1 MTEAAPDRVLVPRA
15 PALVAGFRETLWLS
29 ADGEIEAL
37 SPEEARA
44 RLDPRPTAASAIPI
58 VCHARA
64 VARRLDLAG
73 FAALDILELFAFV
86 RPARFCVPTPR
97 GIAAALGLPPPRTMA
112 DACVALIDAA
122 RALLRELQADDSIET
137 RALAEIAE
145 RAGWGWGPAVLAAL
159 PPAEPAATRRAPTD
173 QVRGL
178 KAHGLRV
185 WQNLPEWQERAPPP
199 PPGNDPVSPDEA
211 RQRLA
216 SLLGA
221 GAEAQAA
228 AGRLRR
234 RGRRRLRAARAAP
247 TRRAPCSPR
256 PGPAS
261 ERPSAISRRP
271 ACGPRR
277 TRATVWLSTYTRNL
291 QSQIDGELDRLYPDP
306 AQKRRRV
313 VIRKGRENFLCLLN
327 YEDAA
332 RAASARTGP
341 SAAALVLIARW
352 ASATASGDL
361 AAGDFP
367 GWLAELIGRA
377 RINSLADRRGECIH
391 SACPHFRRCFIE
403 KNVRAARHARLVV
416 ANHALVMAQAA
427 LGGLDDAALPTRYV
441 FDEGHHLLDAADA
454 AFSVRLSGQEGR
466 ELRRWLLGAEA
477 GRSRARGLRRRIG
490 DLVEADEEAEAALVE
505 ALVAV
510 PHPAGRLLAPAAR
523 RGASRCPASRRFW
536 RWSGVRCWRAP
547 RPATRAIGIEAEAR
561 PPIEGLTESADA
573 ARRRSRPAVG
583 GAAPPR
589 RLPAAPARRP
599 GEPARC
605 GGCVSG
611 STRSCA
617 ASNAAPSCSSA
628 AGARCCAISAS
639 RRGRK
644 RSNGWRSSGSTG
656 PRPISPSTATG
667 STPASRSRRRSR
679 NRRTVSSSPRRR

>member
-1 MTEAAPDRVLVPRA
+1 MPRA
-15 PALVAGFRETLWLS
+15 PALVAGFRETTV
-29 ADGEIEAL
+29 AVRRRGDRGAVAGRGARPAR
-37 SPEEARA
+37 SPA
-44 RLDPRPTAASAIPI
+44 RLPGGGAIPI

-137 RALAEIAE
+137 RALAEIAG

-159 PPAEPAATRRAPTD
+159 PPAETAATRRGPTD

-221 GAEAQAA
+221 DAENRPQQADYAAAVAAAFAPRESPDAPRAVLAEAGTGVGKTLGYIA
-228 AGRLRR
+228 
-234 RGRRRLRAARAAP
+234 
-247 TRRAPCSPR
+247 
-256 PGPAS
+256 PAS
-261 ERPSAISRRP
+261 LWAEKNQ
-271 ACGPRR
+271 G
-277 TRATVWLSTYTRNL
+277 TVWLSTYTRNL

-367 GWLAELIGRA
+367 GWLAELIGRS

-454 AFSVRLSGQEGR
+454 AFSVRLSGHEGR

-505 ALVAV
+505 ALVASRIL
-510 PHPAGRLLAPAAR
+510 PADFWHQRLADGQTAAR
-523 RGASRCPASRRFW
+523 VRGVSGAGPASGAGARRVRRHGLSHRGRGAAADRGADR
-536 RWSGVRCWRAP
+536 VR
-547 RPATRAIGIEAEAR
+547 
-561 PPIEGLTESADA
+561 DA

-583 GAAPPR
+583 GAAPSR
-589 RLPAAPARRP
+589 RMAAAPARRP
-599 GEPARC
+599 GQPARY
-605 GGCVSG
+605 G
-611 STRSCA
+611 S
-617 ASNAAPSCSSA
+617 SSA
-628 AGARCCAISAS
+628 A
-639 RRGRK
+639 
-644 RSNGWRSSGSTG
+644 
-656 PRPISPSTATG
+656 
-667 STPASRSRRRSR
+667 
-679 NRRTVSSSPRRR
+679 

>member
-1 MTEAAPDRVLVPRA
+1 M
-15 PALVAGFRETLWLS
+15 
-29 ADGEIEAL
+29 
-37 SPEEARA
+37 
-44 RLDPRPTAASAIPI
+44 
-58 VCHARA
+58 RA

-97 GIAAALGLPPPRTMA
+97 GIAAALGLEPPRTMA

-122 RALLRELQADDSIET
+122 RALLQELRADDNSET

-145 RAGWGWGPAVLAAL
+145 RAGWSWGPAVLAAL
-159 PPAEPAATRRAPTD
+159 PSAEIAATRRSPRITSAGCRPTD
-173 QVRGL
+173 CASGRTCRNG
-178 KAHGLRV
+178 RS
-185 WQNLPEWQERAPPP
+185 AP
-199 PPGNDPVSPDEA
+199 
-211 RQRLA
+211 
-216 SLLGA
+216 
-221 GAEAQAA
+221 
-228 AGRLRR
+228 RR
-234 RGRRRLRAARAAP
+234 
-247 TRRAPCSPR
+247 PR
-256 PGPAS
+256 PATTRS
-261 ERPSAISRRP
+261 
-271 ACGPRR
+271 RR
-277 TRATVWLSTYTRNL
+277 TRRGNGLPRCSAPTPRARPQQADYAAAVAAAFAPRESPDAPRAVLAEAGTGVGKTLGYIAPASLWAEKNQGTVWLSTYTRNL

-367 GWLAELIGRA
+367 GWLAELIGRS
-377 RINSLADRRGECIH
+377 RVNSLADRRGECIH
-391 SACPHFRRCFIE
+391 SACPHFHRCFIE

-454 AFSVRLSGQEGR
+454 AFSVRLSGHEGR

-505 ALVAV
+505 ALVASRIL
-510 PHPAGRLLAPAAR
+510 PADFWHQRLADGKPLPGFEAFLALVRRQVLARAASGDTAYR
-523 RGASRCPASRRFW
+523 HRGRGAAADRGADR
-536 RWSGVRCWRAP
+536 VR
-547 RPATRAIGIEAEAR
+547 
-561 PPIEGLTESADA
+561 DA

-583 GAAPPR
+583 GAAPSR
-589 RLPAAPARRP
+589 RMAAAPAGKP
-599 GEPARC
+599 GQPARY
-605 GGCVSG
+605 G
-611 STRSCA
+611 S
-617 ASNAAPSCSSA
+617 SSA
-628 AGARCCAISAS
+628 A
-639 RRGRK
+639 
-644 RSNGWRSSGSTG
+644 
-656 PRPISPSTATG
+656 
-667 STPASRSRRRSR
+667 
-679 NRRTVSSSPRRR
+679 